1 MSGLKVTRIATAGQ
15 ELAGGYA
22 LDASYAGTDVDV
34 TTGLPLDGLLDVNAT
49 APADQDVLTWDDAAG
64 EWIAQANASGPD
76 VELVTVAATGATET
90 VDVSVARTYDLT
102 LDADCTLT
110 LSGAVNG
117 EAWFVTLLIRQDGT
131 GGWGVTWP
139 ASVEWPT
146 GGAPTIDPA
155 ANALTVVTLGTV
167 DGGTVWL
174 GFPTGGGGASIGA
187 TVEDETTWGIAPDAG
202 VSTDVSAADHTHG
215 TPPQPTAGVGELLV
229 ADSPLPVPRGTFSTT
244 ASQTVAS
251 TTTAYAVALA
261 TDDLKVGL
269 THSTVTNNSRVY
281 IDQAGTYSIIVSA
294 IADDT
299 AADKTHLALWLAVD
313 ATNVANS
320 NTVVEIATKE
330 TEVVVAVAFTYDFT
344 AGQYFEIMYRGDA
357 TTTRFLQTAAGSS
370 PTRPASPAVIVAVN
384 MEAPEFGALANGP
397 TPLLLDDGSDF
408 IYADV

>member
-174 GFPTGGGGASIGA
+174 GFPTGGGADAERIEGGQSVISAHGAAGA
-187 TVEDETTWGIAPDAG
+187 TETIDPSAGNVHTLTLDADCTLTLGARSRRAPAPARLSAG
-202 VSTDVSAADHTHG
+202 QRRTAGRAADIVPGPGSVT
-215 TPPQPTAGVGELLV
+215 LV
-229 ADSPLPVPRGTFSTT
+229 EGSAPITRRPSAPRR
-244 ASQTVAS
+244 
-251 TTTAYAVALA
+251 
-261 TDDLKVGL
+261 
-269 THSTVTNNSRVY
+269 HR
-281 IDQAGTYSIIVSA
+281 
-294 IADDT
+294 
-299 AADKTHLALWLAVD
+299 HP
-313 ATNVANS
+313 
-320 NTVVEIATKE
+320 
-330 TEVVVAVAFTYDFT
+330 
-344 AGQYFEIMYRGDA
+344 RGDA
-357 TTTRFLQTAAGSS
+357 GRRHVVGRASWSARAAARL
-370 PTRPASPAVIVAVN
+370 PPR
-384 MEAPEFGALANGP
+384 
-397 TPLLLDDGSDF
+397 
-408 IYADV
+408 